1 MLLLV
6 AALAAVAVVWLEV
19 VKMSEITAGGK
30 PMNNKLIVGMVVVFV
45 VFSVFQ
51 FVQINSLKNSLGVN
65 GASTGT
71 TRASTSSTSGGGES
85 YEAMMARM
93 HPDQVAANKGSSGN
107 SNAPSMVG
115 GC

>member
-1 MLLLV
+1 
-6 AALAAVAVVWLEV
+6 
-19 VKMSEITAGGK
+19 
-30 PMNNKLIVGMVVVFV
+30 MNNKLIVGMVVIFV

-51 FVQINSLKNSLGVN
+51 FVQISSLKNSLGVN
-65 GASTGT
+65 GASTGNT
-71 TRASTSSTSGGGES
+71 KISANSNGGES

-93 HPDQVAANKGSSGN
+93 HPDQAASKGSSRT

>member
-1 MLLLV
+1 
-6 AALAAVAVVWLEV
+6 
-19 VKMSEITAGGK
+19 
-30 PMNNKLIVGMVVVFV
+30 MNNKLIIGLVVVFV

-51 FVQINSLKNSLGVN
+51 FVQINSLKNSFVN

-71 TRASTSSTSGGGES
+71 TKISTSSTRGGGES

-93 HPDQVAANKGSSGN
+93 HPDQVAASKGSNSN

>member
-1 MLLLV
+1 
-6 AALAAVAVVWLEV
+6 
-19 VKMSEITAGGK
+19 
-30 PMNNKLIVGMVVVFV
+30 MNNKLIIGLVVVFV

-51 FVQINSLKNSLGVN
+51 LVQINSLKNSLVN

-71 TRASTSSTSGGGES
+71 TTKAPTNSGGGES

-93 HPDQVAANKGSSGN
+93 HPDQAAASKGRSN
-107 SNAPSMVG
+107 TNAPSMVG

>member
-1 MLLLV
+1 
-6 AALAAVAVVWLEV
+6 
-19 VKMSEITAGGK
+19 
-30 PMNNKLIVGMVVVFV
+30 MNDKIIVGMVIVFV

-51 FVQINSLKNSLGVN
+51 LVQINSLKKDLGVA
-65 GASTGT
+65 GAST
-71 TRASTSSTSGGGES
+71 TSKQVSAKSSGGET

-93 HPDQVAANKGSSGN
+93 HPDQYAANKKTNSN

>member
-1 MLLLV
+1 
-6 AALAAVAVVWLEV
+6 
-19 VKMSEITAGGK
+19 
-30 PMNNKLIVGMVVVFV
+30 MNNKLIIGLVVVFV
-45 VFSVFQ
+45 VFSIFQ

-71 TRASTSSTSGGGES
+71 TKISASNSGGGES

-93 HPDQVAANKGSSGN
+93 HPDQVANKGSST